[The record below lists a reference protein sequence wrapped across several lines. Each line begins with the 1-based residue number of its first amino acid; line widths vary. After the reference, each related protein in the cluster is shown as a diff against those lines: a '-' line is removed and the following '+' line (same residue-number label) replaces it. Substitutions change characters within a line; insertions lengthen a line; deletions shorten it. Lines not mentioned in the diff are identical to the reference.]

1 MSATTPLLA
10 TDPRRLGPY
19 VLLWRLGGGGMGVVY
34 LGEASDERLVAIKVI
49 RPDLADDSVFL
60 ARFRREVEAASRVA
74 GFCTARVIDADLDAE
89 RPWFVTE
96 YVDGPTLQQAVK
108 RSGALRGQ
116 SLSTF
121 ALGVAEA
128 LDAIHEAGVVHRDL
142 KPSNV
147 LLARN
152 APKVIDFGI
161 ARALDAAS
169 LTQTGKLIGT
179 VNWLAPEQLRSDRA
193 SPLSDVFAWGGLVA
207 FAATGRPPFG
217 TGPAEVVVHRI
228 LHDDAD
234 LEGMEGELRTV
245 VALALAKHPEERPPA
260 RALLARLLGAGT
272 RRADA
277 AVMASR
283 VVKDTWTGTNAWQQ
297 EAARA
302 LARSAPAPVPAAA
315 DPANGA
321 AAGQPNGAAGA
332 PAPNPAAAQA
342 TPLDERPSA
351 IPPPREHPAASTPP
365 APVTWP
371 PPGSA
376 ERPAAATP
384 PATSPQRPVTG
395 WEPPRQPAPAPP
407 PPAGRPLLTPPAG
420 EGPADAGP
428 SADGR
433 DGGKG
438 SLVADLLPGGMA
450 RDLLLVFGFAMALAA
465 TLPAVRPVL
474 GAPIPAALLILVVG
488 AALLGALRGLV
499 GLALGV
505 LATEASV
512 HGDALAFLHRPR
524 ALAAYAFLGLTVL
537 LVGRVAGRGKHLR
550 PLRVAIALAVG
561 YGLVYAGLAMA
572 EWLARAGS
580 LAGRLRVGL

>member
-1 MSATTPLLA
+1 MSVTTPLLA

-49 RPDLADDSVFL
+49 RPELADDSVFL
-60 ARFRREVEAASRVA
+60 ARFRQEVEAASRVA

-108 RSGALRGQ
+108 RSGALSGQ
-116 SLSTF
+116 ALSTF

-217 TGPAEVVVHRI
+217 TGPPEVVVHRI

-234 LEGMEGELRTV
+234 LGRMEDELRTV

-277 AVMASR
+277 AAMASR

-302 LARSAPAPVPAAA
+302 LARPAAAAA

-321 AAGQPNGAAGA
+321 ASGPPNGAAA
-332 PAPNPAAAQA
+332 AQAPNPAAAQA
-342 TPLDERPSA
+342 TPVDERPPA
-351 IPPPREHPAASTPP
+351 AALAPRRPLHDPPAASTPP
-365 APVTWP
+365 APATWP
-371 PPGSA
+371 PPGDTG
-376 ERPAAATP
+376 RPAVATP
-384 PATSPQRPVTG
+384 PAPSPQQPVTG
-395 WEPPRQPAPAPP
+395 WQPPRQPAPSLPA
-407 PPAGRPLLTPPAG
+407 AGRPLGTPPAA

-428 SADGR
+428 VAGGR

-465 TLPAVRPVL
+465 TLPRVRPVL

-512 HGDALAFLHRPR
+512 HGDALAFLDRPR
-524 ALAAYAFLGLTVL
+524 ALAAYAFLGFIVL

-550 PLRVAIALAVG
+550 PVRVAVALAVG